1 MDARPVP
8 PVGAPAYD
16 LEALR
21 RRIPLLGR
29 AIPMNHCSQAP
40 QTEATRAAALRY
52 LDSWDADGMDWDG
65 WITEVE
71 AARSSFARLIGADPD
86 DVAVFSSVSHATAAV
101 ASCVD
106 LLSKGSGRRIVAL
119 TEAEFPTV
127 AHVWKAREA
136 RGTPLRWIPV
146 DRDEHRVREEAVE
159 AALDDEVLLLSAAH
173 GYYQS
178 GALLDLPRVVRAAR
192 DAGVITYVDAYQ
204 SLGTR
209 SVDVKALGVDLLA
222 SGNLKFL
229 LGVPGIAFLYVR
241 PEVAD
246 RMEPA
251 VTGWFGRADPFAF
264 DPHREAPLDWAP
276 GARRFDSGTPP
287 ILPAYIARAGMD
299 LLLDVGLPAVGE
311 WTATLAER
319 LIEGGRTRGLELMG
333 PSDPARR
340 APTVAFQVDDAHG
353 VEETMR
359 RHGVIAS
366 ARGPAIRL
374 APHYHTS
381 LADVDRA
388 LEALAAALEGGVP
401 GRGVQGLVARGPGD
415 RETGRPG

>member
-1 MDARPVP
+1 VTLEPPADGPERPSDDGEGP
-8 PVGAPAYD
+8 PRGHPRPPYD

-21 RRIPLLGR
+21 RRIPLLEQ

-40 QTEATRAAALRY
+40 QTGATRAAAIRY
-52 LDSWDADGMDWDG
+52 LDSWNTDGMDWDG
-65 WITEVE
+65 WIAEVE
-71 AARSSFARLIGADPD
+71 AARGCFARLIGADPD

-106 LLSKGSGRRIVAL
+106 LLSDRTSRRVVAL

-146 DRDEHRVREEAVE
+146 DREAHRVREEAVE
-159 AALDDEVLLLSAAH
+159 AALDEGVLLLSAAH

-178 GALLDLPRVVRAAR
+178 GALLDLPRVLRAAR
-192 DAGVITYVDAYQ
+192 EAGVITYVDAYQ
-204 SLGTR
+204 SLGTAPM
-209 SVDVKALGVDLLA
+209 DVKALGVDLLA

-241 PEVAD
+241 PEIAE
-246 RMEPA
+246 RLEPA

-264 DPHREAPLDWAP
+264 DPLRDVDLDWAP

-287 ILPAYIARAGMD
+287 ILPAYIARAGME
-299 LLLDVGLPAVGE
+299 LLLDVGLPAVAA
-311 WTATLAER
+311 WTRTLAGR
-319 LIEGGRTRGLELMG
+319 LIEGGRERGFDLMG
-333 PSDPARR
+333 PADPVRR
-340 APTVAFQVDDAHG
+340 APTVAFRVPDAHG
-353 VEETMR
+353 VEEAMR
-359 RHGVIAS
+359 LRGVIAS

-374 APHYHTS
+374 APHYHS
-381 LADVDRA
+381 SIADVDRA
-388 LEALAAALEGGVP
+388 LEVLGAAVG
-401 GRGVQGLVARGPGD
+401 
-415 RETGRPG
+415 